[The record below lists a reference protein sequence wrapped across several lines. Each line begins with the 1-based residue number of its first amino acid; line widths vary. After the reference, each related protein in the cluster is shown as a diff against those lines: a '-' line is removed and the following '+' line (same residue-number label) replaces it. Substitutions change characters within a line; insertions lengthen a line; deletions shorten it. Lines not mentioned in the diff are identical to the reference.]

1 MALRNQP
8 YLPLYIN
15 DFLTDEKLIEC
26 SASATGIYIRL
37 MCLMHKSE
45 EYGKILLKQKDKQNV
60 KHLLNVAS
68 KLARQMPYSEKVILE
83 GLTELIDEGVLHI
96 EGDVLFQKRMVHD
109 NSVSIQRSISG
120 KKGGEFAQAK
130 IKANAKKFALAKIKA
145 NTENENEYIN
155 ENINGITKGGV
166 GGFLEREKK
175 FIEEVKSFNPPGN
188 IFENFISYWTE
199 PNKSKTKMRWEL
211 QQTFDIK
218 RRIDTFK
225 RNNREFSKPEKDR
238 SYQVGENLSL
248 K

>member
-60 KHLLNVAS
+60 KHLLNFAS

>member
-26 SASATGIYIRL
+26 SASATGVYIRL

-45 EYGKILLKQKDKQNV
+45 DYGKILLKQKDKQNV
-60 KHLLNVAS
+60 KHLLNFAS

-130 IKANAKKFALAKIKA
+130 IKANAQKVALAKIKA

-218 RRIDTFK
+218 RRIETFK

>member
-26 SASATGIYIRL
+26 SASATGVYIRL

-60 KHLLNVAS
+60 KHLLNFAS

-166 GGFLEREKK
+166 GGFLEREKN

-225 RNNREFSKPEKDR
+225 KRDREFSKPEKDR